1 MLYEL
6 YNKWIKWK
14 TPSKEIREGKK
25 KRWNPNKTPH
35 LKNVK
40 QQWGVLI
47 GENMKPKP
55 TVVQN
60 KLCKEMGE
68 KLGTTP
74 NSEEV
79 FLVATIIW
87 RKIVAAWTL
96 WKATNTLCL

>member
-1 MLYEL
+1 
-6 YNKWIKWK
+6 
-14 TPSKEIREGKK
+14 
-25 KRWNPNKTPH
+25 
-35 LKNVK
+35 
-40 QQWGVLI
+40 
-47 GENMKPKP
+47 
-55 TVVQN
+55 
-60 KLCKEMGE
+60 LCKEMGE